1 MPDEFGLIA
10 RIQAATSTLPT
21 LTGTLPVSG
30 DDCAVFSLPA
40 DKELAVS
47 SDIYV
52 VDVHFPADL
61 APADIARHC
70 ISAALS
76 DLAAT
81 GALPMAMTLMVSA
94 EQDSWVEALLPGCVD
109 VAKRYKVSLIGGD
122 LSMGRACLGVTV
134 LGQVA
139 PGKALSRAGAM
150 PHEDIWLSGYT
161 GEAAAGLQLLTA
173 SDRSALSAQDERHLV
188 ARFCRPDVRI
198 DLGRALVGL
207 ASAAID
213 ISDGLVADLS
223 HVLKASQLGAEI
235 FPENIH
241 ASAALQAFCVGS
253 EAKARTLSL
262 YGGDDYELCFTAPI
276 QHRSRIND
284 IGNSLGI
291 ELRCIGITRKKPGL
305 EWPAGF
311 VAEKNTGYRH
321 FAP

>member
-10 RIQAATSTLPT
+10 RIQAATATLPT
-21 LTGTLPVSG
+21 LAGTLPVSG

-40 DKELAVS
+40 GTELAVS

-52 VDVHFPADL
+52 AGVHFPAAL

-70 ISAALS
+70 LGAALA

-81 GALPMAMTLMVSA
+81 GALPMAMTLMISA

-122 LSMGRACLGVTV
+122 LSTGEACLGVTV

-139 PGKALSRAGAM
+139 QGKALSRAGAM

-161 GEAAAGLQLLTA
+161 GEAIAGLRLLTT
-173 SDRSALSAQDERHLV
+173 SDRPALSAQDESRLL

-198 DLGRALVGL
+198 DLGCALLGL

-223 HVLKASQLGAEI
+223 HVLKASQLGAKI

-241 ASAALQAFCVGS
+241 VSAALQAFCAGS
-253 EAKARTLSL
+253 EAKARALSL
-262 YGGDDYELCFTAPI
+262 YGGDDYELCFTAPT
-276 QHRSRIND
+276 QHRARIND

-291 ELRCIGITRKKPGL
+291 ELRCIGVTREKPGL

-311 VAEKNTGYRH
+311 VAKSNTGYRH